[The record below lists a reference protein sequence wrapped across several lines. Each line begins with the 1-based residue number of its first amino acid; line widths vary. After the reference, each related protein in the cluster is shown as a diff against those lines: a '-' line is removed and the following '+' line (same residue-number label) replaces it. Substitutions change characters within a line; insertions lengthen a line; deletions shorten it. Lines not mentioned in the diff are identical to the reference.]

1 MSAASTLTLEI
12 EIAAPVPVVWM
23 AFTNEQS
30 FGQWYTPDPDWAVDV
45 RTFSNDVG
53 GKRIVAFGPKGD
65 APYVEEDELLE
76 VVENEKL
83 VFASQMHQGD
93 HHYGATQFTLTFSP
107 SDAGTTLRLSETG
120 VNPDEVEDRRGGWT
134 ATLENLARLL
144 ADDSKP
150 QTWQGVFDAPLTRVW
165 GAVTQEKDV
174 AIWFTPF
181 EGAQLKV
188 HECGYGVGEK
198 RSITFGIGEPWE
210 HTITET
216 YLAIEEGKSLTFAVD
231 MHMNGADYSTI
242 TGRLEFTE
250 PNPGQTQIDLSV
262 TNGPTPERIMRCAG
276 WGATLANLKLV
287 L

>member
-1 MSAASTLTLEI
+1 MSDTSTLTLGVELP
-12 EIAAPVPVVWM
+12 APVPVVWA
-23 AFTNEQS
+23 AFANEQM

-45 RTFSNDVG
+45 RAFSLDVG
-53 GKRIVAFGPKGD
+53 GKRIVAFGPKGEE
-65 APYVEEDELLE
+65 PYVEEDELLA

-83 VFASQMHQGD
+83 VFASQMSQGD
-93 HHYGATQFTLTFSP
+93 HRYGATQFTLTFSP
-107 SDAGTTLRLSETG
+107 SKGGTTLQLSETG
-120 VNPDEVEDRRGGWT
+120 VNADEVEVRRGGWT
-134 ATLENLARLL
+134 ATLENLTRLL
-144 ADDSKP
+144 ADDGVP
-150 QTWQGVFDAPLTRVW
+150 QVWSGSFDAPLARVW
-165 GAVTQEKDV
+165 EAVVSPKDV

-181 EGAQLKV
+181 EGAALEV

-216 YLAIEEGKSLTFAVD
+216 YVAIEEGKSLTFAVD

-242 TGRLEFTE
+242 TGVLKFSE
-250 PNPGQTQIDLSV
+250 PSPGKTQIDLAV
-262 TNGPTPERIMRCAG
+262 TAGPTPERQMRCAG